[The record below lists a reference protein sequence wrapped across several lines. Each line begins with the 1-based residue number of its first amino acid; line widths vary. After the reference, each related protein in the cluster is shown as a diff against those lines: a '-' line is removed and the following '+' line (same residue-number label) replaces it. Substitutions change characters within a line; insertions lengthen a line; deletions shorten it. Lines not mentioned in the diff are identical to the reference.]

1 MNGTIQIF
9 HLIGAVGLFVYG
21 MVLMSESIQRL
32 AGARFRRAVGTV
44 TRSPARAYFTGLS
57 LTGLLQSSSVTSV
70 MVVSFVQVGLLR
82 LSEAYFIL
90 LGANLGTTLTSWLV
104 VLTIS
109 QPSLGELALP
119 LLALAL
125 PLLFAKRRRT
135 KTTAEA
141 IIGFSLMFVGL
152 GLIRDGV
159 PPLTEAGLAGFLEP
173 FTGGSMLALLGT
185 VVIGVLGTLAFQS
198 SSAMLALV
206 VTLAA
211 GGRCQRPWGQ
221 RSFLGPTSEPH
232 PLPFW
237 LHWSRAVRRG
247 ERH

>member
-1 MNGTIQIF
+1 MNGTLQFF

-32 AGARFRRAVGTV
+32 AGARFRRAVATV
-44 TRSPARAYFTGLS
+44 TRSPVRAYFTGLS

-119 LLALAL
+119 LLAYV
-125 PLLFAKRRRT
+125 PDF
-135 KTTAEA
+135 
-141 IIGFSLMFVGL
+141 FS
-152 GLIRDGV
+152 IN
-159 PPLTEAGLAGFLEP
+159 
-173 FTGGSMLALLGT
+173 
-185 VVIGVLGTLAFQS
+185 
-198 SSAMLALV
+198 
-206 VTLAA
+206 
-211 GGRCQRPWGQ
+211 
-221 RSFLGPTSEPH
+221 
-232 PLPFW
+232 
-237 LHWSRAVRRG
+237 
-247 ERH
+247 